1 MANEAFELPVC
12 GDNNQEHPSRHQ
24 VNRFAEYPSKKTPG
38 KYQVLLRKLTSAVTQ
53 QSADDSVTTFA
64 TCRLTATVPSTIVT
78 WSFTS

>member
-1 MANEAFELPVC
+1 MKHLNYLSVVTTIRNILRVIRSIGLLNIP
-12 GDNNQEHPSRHQ
+12 P
-24 VNRFAEYPSKKTPG
+24 KKTPG